1 MKSYEKNASEIQ
13 IYPVNA
19 ALLTYTKYS
28 KISIHK
34 TTECFFQTV
43 GQSESWQGR
52 TGQVV

>member
-1 MKSYEKNASEIQ
+1 MKSYKKNASKFQ
-13 IYPVNA
+13 TDPVKA

-43 GQSESWQGR
+43 GQSES
-52 TGQVV
+52 